1 MDLPAPETRDALL
14 ALLDWYV
21 ESGVDLALDEAPHD
35 RYADSARAA
44 IEAAAAPAPAP
55 RESAPAQNP
64 KPVARPATILASPD
78 EASRA
83 AEAAAA
89 EAKTIEALAAIL
101 ADFPHAPFRD
111 MAQHFLF
118 SAGTAGAPL
127 MVLDAA
133 PGATEEST
141 GEAFSGESARLLDN
155 MLAAIGRSRESAW
168 LAYAVP
174 WRPPGDAD
182 PTPQQTA
189 ILAPFLRRHVELARP
204 KVLLLFGEAP
214 TRMLLETDEAL
225 GKLRGKP
232 FEIRCGDHVAQGFVF
247 NGLGKILKSWTLKPM
262 AWRGLRA
269 AAAALED

>member
-1 MDLPAPETRDALL
+1 MDLPAPEMRNALL

-35 RYADSARAA
+35 RYADSARAVM
-44 IEAAAAPAPAP
+44 EAAATPAPAP
-55 RESAPAQNP
+55 RESAPAPKP

-78 EASRA
+78 EAARA

-89 EAKTIEALAAIL
+89 GAQDSEALAAIL

-111 MAQHFLF
+111 MARHFLF
-118 SAGTAGAPL
+118 SAGPAGAPL

-133 PGATEEST
+133 PGAVEESS
-141 GEAFSGESARLLDN
+141 GEAFSGDSARLLDN
-155 MLAAIGRSRESAW
+155 MLAAIGHGRESAY

-174 WRPPGDAD
+174 WRPPGDVN

-189 ILAPFLRRHVELARP
+189 ILAPFARRHVELARP

-214 TRMLLETDEAL
+214 AHMLLETDEAL

-232 FEIRCGDHVAQGFVF
+232 FDIRCGDHVAQGFVF
-247 NGLGKILKSWTLKPM
+247 NGLATILKSWSLKPM

-269 AAAALED
+269 AAAVLEG